1 MTRKRNSKTRNT
13 VINLVSGLGSEVLVY
28 VLSFVTRTVF
38 INTLGVEYLG
48 INGLFANILMLLSLT
63 DLGIGA
69 ALNYRLYKP
78 LKDHNTDRIIR
89 LMNFYKKAYFYIG
102 VVILFLG
109 ICVIP
114 LLKYCIKEYASLST
128 IGVNAI
134 VVFLLFLMQ
143 SVSSYW
149 FSAYK
154 SAIIRADQKEY
165 MINVIGYVIVIIS
178 NLLEIGVLLIFHNFM
193 LYVTVTIVVN
203 IATGLIN
210 AALANRIYPFLKGK
224 SSLQISKR
232 ESHDIFRDCKAI
244 FLFSINT
251 VVVKATDN
259 LVLAAFVGLNIVGIY
274 ANYLMI
280 YNAIKKIIKKI
291 IRSAQASMGHLFA
304 SSDNDEK
311 YHFFRLTNFV
321 MFMVCGLP
329 AVCIAVLINEFIEV
343 WIGDSFVIP
352 QPFPILMAVEL
363 YLIGLKVVLE
373 QIRDVTGI
381 FQRFKWPPIVGMVLN
396 LGLSILLVQ
405 KFGIYGVVVG
415 TIIAELLTTILFYP
429 YIIYKNAFARQDK
442 IAQFYIENGYYLLA
456 LIVSGFLCKLFNK
469 YAFATYGWL
478 SLVGHSFCNII
489 IILGVMVAFNCHS
502 ILLKNLLQKT
512 SILIKRNNLPT

>member
-1 MTRKRNSKTRNT
+1 MTRKRNSKTANT
-13 VINLVSGLGSEVLVY
+13 ALNLASGLGSEILVY

-48 INGLFANILMLLSLT
+48 ISGLFANILMLLSLT

-69 ALNYRLYKP
+69 ALSYRLYKP

-102 VVILFLG
+102 VVILVLG

-114 LLKYCIKEYASLST
+114 LLKYCIKDYASLST
-128 IGVNAI
+128 IGVNATI
-134 VVFLLFLMQ
+134 VFLLFLMQ

-165 MINVIGYVIVIIS
+165 MINIIGYAIVIVS
-178 NLLEIGVLLIFHNFM
+178 NLLEIGTLLIFHNFM
-193 LYVTVTIVVN
+193 LYVTVAIVIN

-210 AALANRIYPFLKGK
+210 AALANRLYPFLKEK
-224 SSLQISKR
+224 SNLSISKNER
-232 ESHDIFRDCKAI
+232 HDIFRDCKVI

-259 LVLAAFVGLNIVGIY
+259 LVLAAFIGLNIVGLY

-280 YNAIKKIIKKI
+280 YNAAKKIIKKI
-291 IRSAQASMGHLFA
+291 IRSAQASMGHLYA

-311 YHFFRLTNFV
+311 YHFFKLINFV
-321 MFMVCGLP
+321 MFIVCGLP
-329 AVCIAVLINEFIEV
+329 AVCIAVLINEFITV
-343 WIGDSFVIP
+343 WIGDRFVIP
-352 QPFPILMAVEL
+352 QPFPLLMAIEL
-363 YLIGLKVVLE
+363 YIIGLKVILE

-381 FQRFKWPPIVGMVLN
+381 FQRFKWPPIAGMVLN
-396 LGLSILLVQ
+396 LGLSILFVN
-405 KFGIYGVVVG
+405 KFGIYGVIAG
-415 TIIAELLTTILFYP
+415 TIIAELLTTVLFYP
-429 YIIYKNAFARQDK
+429 YIIYKNAFAKQNK
-442 IAQFYIENGYYLLA
+442 VIQFYLENGYYLFT
-456 LIVSGFLCKLFNK
+456 LIISGVLCMLFNN
-469 YAFATYGWL
+469 YVFAGHGWL
-478 SLVGHSFCNII
+478 SLIVCILCNVVII
-489 IILGVMVAFNCHS
+489 FMVMIVFNSHNT
-502 ILLKNLLQKT
+502 LLKDLLQKT
-512 SILIKRNNLPT
+512 SILLKRNNS